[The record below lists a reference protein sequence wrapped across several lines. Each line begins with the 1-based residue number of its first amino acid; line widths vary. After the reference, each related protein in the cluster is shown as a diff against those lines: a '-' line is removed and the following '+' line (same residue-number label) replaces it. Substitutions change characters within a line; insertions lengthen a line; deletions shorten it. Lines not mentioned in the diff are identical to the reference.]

1 MGEAGDAWETGDAG
15 EAGNARLQLSLARF
29 LFYVNLERKL
39 EFARNK

>member
-15 EAGNARLQLSLARF
+15 EAGNARLQFS
-29 LFYVNLERKL
+29 LFYVNLESKL

>member
-1 MGEAGDAWETGDAG
+1 MGEAGDAWETG